1 MTESTSSRL
10 CERVGRCDVRA
21 SRSTRKVSRSV
32 RKAQGAGVATAGGG
46 LWEGQGV
53 AFPRAGGARDCPSHT
68 VFGKSGIIG
77 LPIYF
82 LLKIPYKASRHTS
95 RQASESC
102 SDKLSDKHSIN
113 RRPKALKLPFLI
125 PLP

>member
-1 MTESTSSRL
+1 M

-68 VFGKSGIIG
+68 VFGNSDII
-77 LPIYF
+77 
-82 LLKIPYKASRHTS
+82 ASRFIFFRKSSIRRSDSYQTAVPTS
-95 RQASESC
+95 FPRLFRQA
-102 SDKLSDKHSIN
+102 I
-113 RRPKALKLPFLI
+113 R
-125 PLP
+125 